1 MGNPCRNTMNEVLYV
16 ATCINVGTV
25 FDPAKN
31 KVTTAGKEV
40 MSLYLKWQMGY
51 LLRFTHSSCIFVGV
65 VNFGMKYRWDEAYY
79 NVIFLFFFGKTFLWH
94 CAIKHISIP
103 IILCRWFVSL
113 VLKFMLHYINTCWN
127 RNDLFR
133 NCFLTHF

>member
-1 MGNPCRNTMNEVLYV
+1 MNEVLYV

-79 NVIFLFFFGKTFLWH
+79 NVIFLFFSGRRS
-94 CAIKHISIP
+94 CDIVPSNI
-103 IILCRWFVSL
+103 
-113 VLKFMLHYINTCWN
+113 
-127 RNDLFR
+127 FR
-133 NCFLTHF
+133 FPSFYADGL